1 MANLTSANGIVSI
14 LANNVE
20 SIEVLK
26 KCFKLMKDQEYYT
39 CVYGLDEAP
48 IEKGEEPYK
57 LKLFSDFDAVG
68 KGCYQNNVEFFIPF
82 IKNFLNENELKTLED
97 NDWELYYHFYD
108 YEYDSGFITEQV
120 LTLTHT
126 ASTELSKT
134 VFLEVKSVDIESN
147 LVNREKYIGMDFW
160 EEFEALSEGE
170 DPENVVDL
178 IEENQEVYKEYFGR
192 ELIDDLISKGYNS
205 FVEAYKNK

>member
-1 MANLTSANGIVSI
+1 MANLSSANGTISI

-20 SIEVLK
+20 TIEVLK
-26 KCFKLMKDQEYYT
+26 KCFKLMENQEYYT
-39 CVYGLDEAP
+39 YVYDLNEAP
-48 IEKGEEPYK
+48 IEKGEDSYK
-57 LKLFSDFDAVG
+57 LRLISGFDAVG
-68 KGCYQNNVEFFIPF
+68 KGCYQNNVEFFVPF

-126 ASTELSKT
+126 AGTELSKT
-134 VFLEVKSVDIESN
+134 VFLEVKSADIENN
-147 LVNREKYIGMDFW
+147 LVNREKYIGLDFW
-160 EEFEALSEGE
+160 EEFEALTEGE

-178 IEENQEVYKEYFGR
+178 IEENQEAYKEYFGS
-192 ELIDDLISKGYNS
+192 ELIDDLFYRGYS
-205 FVEAYKNK
+205 AFGEAYKNK